1 MARWDEKTI
10 DSSITQCS
18 RPFKASYKDLHV
30 FDAMKKVETE
40 ESDKPVFAGNQT
52 QELTEGS

>member
-1 MARWDEKTI
+1 MAKWKKKAI

-18 RPFKASYKDLHV
+18 RPFKASYKDLS
-30 FDAMKKVETE
+30 DAMKKVEIE